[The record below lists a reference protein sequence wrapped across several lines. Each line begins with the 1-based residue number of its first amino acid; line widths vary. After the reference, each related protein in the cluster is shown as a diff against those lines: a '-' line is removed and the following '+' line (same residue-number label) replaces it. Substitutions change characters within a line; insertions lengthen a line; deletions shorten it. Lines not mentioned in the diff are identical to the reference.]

1 MGYLTNFL
9 LLLLSVFLFVVFLPA
24 RAFFWLKGAGKR
36 MFGKFTLG
44 SGKVLRINQEDHSVH
59 LNLDAFDESEQETIR
74 DEIARKMDEIPR
86 YEGEVRHA
94 YELGVAKNPD
104 ICPKCQSPTRQC
116 YANFIYA
123 TREEVARAMF
133 APAGFFCTKCPT
145 VVIDNEMIEKGVT
158 KGFRFQR
165 VVGVD
170 YGKRKNPDLFL
181 TMNGKKAVY
190 VFDENQNLVGL
201 ETVSG
206 SSGRRSKKAKAKRK
220 GKTTAGK

>member
-1 MGYLTNFL
+1 MGYSTNFL
-9 LLLLSVFLFVVFLPA
+9 LSSVFFMATLPV
-24 RAFFWLKGAGKR
+24 RAVLWLNRIVKR
-36 MFGKFTLG
+36 MFGKSADV
-44 SGKVLRINQEDHSVH
+44 SGKGLRMNQDDRSVH
-59 LNLDAFDESEQETIR
+59 LNLDAFDKSEQEAIR
-74 DEIARKMDEIPR
+74 DEIARKVDEFPR
-86 YEGEVRHA
+86 FEGKVRHA
-94 YELGVAKNPD
+94 CELGVAKNRE

-123 TREEVARAMF
+123 TQEAAARTMF

-170 YGKRKNPDLFL
+170 YGKRKKPDLFL

-190 VFDENQNLVGL
+190 VFDEDQNLLGL
-201 ETVSG
+201 ETVS
-206 SSGRRSKKAKAKRK
+206 RSRKHRPKKSKAKGKRK
-220 GKTTAGK
+220 